1 VTPPVVTSGS
11 PAAGRRGRRRVDRAS
26 LALAVLL
33 LVMGVTLAVD
43 ASSIQAP
50 PGSDSIGP
58 SAFPWAIAVALLAL
72 GCVLGAVAL
81 RGREPHPHDAA
92 VGPLHEDVPHDDE
105 PASGQP
111 EVEAVPVGGD
121 APPALRVRPVLRV
134 AVFAAGL
141 VAHALLIDT
150 AGYVVAALV
159 LFVAVAL
166 AFGAPRPVR
175 IVLVGLVLTLAIFY
189 AFTLGLGLAL
199 PNLGGG

>member
-1 VTPPVVTSGS
+1 MTPPVVTSGA

-33 LVMGVTLAVD
+33 VVMGVTLAVD

-50 PGSDSIGP
+50 PGSDGIGP
-58 SAFPWAIAVALLAL
+58 AAFPWAIAVALLVL
-72 GCVLGAVAL
+72 GCVLGVVAL

-92 VGPLHEDVPHDDE
+92 LGPLHADVPHDDE
-105 PASGQP
+105 ADRPA
-111 EVEAVPVGGD
+111 VEPVPVGD
-121 APPALRVRPVLRV
+121 TARPALRVRPVLRV

-141 VAHALLIDT
+141 LAHALLVDT

-175 IVLVGLVLTLAIFY
+175 VVLVGLVLTLVVFY
-189 AFTLGLGLAL
+189 SFTLGLGLAL
-199 PNLGGG
+199 PNFGGG

>member
-1 VTPPVVTSGS
+1 VTPPVVTSGF

-50 PGSDSIGP
+50 PGSDGIGP

-105 PASGQP
+105 PDDRPQ
-111 EVEAVPVGGD
+111 VEAVPVGD
-121 APPALRVRPVLRV
+121 TARPALRVRPVLRV